1 MIFNFFVCHKQII
14 TYFCLVVKT
23 KMNSSFFTYTL
34 LNIASTTE
42 ITQNL
47 VAIIV
52 GEMAAGGLLV
62 YSMLNLATFF
72 SFSKKKFSLRATI
85 ISFPLSILLAFLTVK
100 YSIFA
105 IINPIVLVGFIIGS
119 FFYAQKAN
127 EVIKKRKR
135 IEEEGKAKVL
145 KKAIDDLKNSNA
157 TKDRFFSIMAHD
169 IKNPIS
175 SIKMLS
181 ELINE
186 NANELE
192 NKRLLE
198 LAKTLKTCVQ
208 SLFNLL
214 ENLLTWSRSQLG
226 KIKCQPEKINVNEI
240 ILELKFSLYP
250 VCDAKKINLNFDNG
264 NIVEMYVDKNILQ
277 TILRNL
283 ITNAIKFSY
292 ENSSVEIKFSQ
303 DENFYSVS
311 VSDNGTGMSQDTINQ
326 LFKTDKVISMPGTA
340 HESGT
345 GLGLI
350 ICNEFAAIHHGSI
363 KVQSEEGLGST
374 FTVFLNRNIKN

>member
-1 MIFNFFVCHKQII
+1 
-14 TYFCLVVKT
+14 
-23 KMNSSFFTYTL
+23 
-34 LNIASTTE
+34 
-42 ITQNL
+42 
-47 VAIIV
+47 
-52 GEMAAGGLLV
+52 
-62 YSMLNLATFF
+62 
-72 SFSKKKFSLRATI
+72 
-85 ISFPLSILLAFLTVK
+85 
-100 YSIFA
+100 
-105 IINPIVLVGFIIGS
+105 
-119 FFYAQKAN
+119 
-127 EVIKKRKR
+127 
-135 IEEEGKAKVL
+135 
-145 KKAIDDLKNSNA
+145 
-157 TKDRFFSIMAHD
+157 
-169 IKNPIS
+169 
-175 SIKMLS
+175 MLS

-264 NIVEMYVDKNILQ
+264 NIVEMYADKNILQ

-374 FTVFLNRNIKN
+374 FTVFLNKNIKN